1 MAFDCTYLTPTHS
14 QVLMRGK
21 HALIGGVWDVHDQG
35 SSFVDL
41 QSETI
46 EPGLFSILFT
56 AIHFFSFLVC
66 CSVSLRPVEKACIP
80 LCDLIWSLS
89 ILDVLGSYY
98 ADVCCTFA
106 LFVVLSAKDLKGLP
120 KASTMLEMVAWDPM
134 GVRKDVLP
142 VCSLPVHH
150 NFAGVHGSLK
160 GCWTMMEI
168 VGQTLRASG
177 KFMRG
182 IVFDSHGTHV
192 LIRKVVHGQFSDV
205 NMQDLKKVPFFGAL
219 QHTPLPPNVLPRCP
233 IQTCLHNGDVFYA
246 MPGPCSSMLAVY
258 EFPFQLPLQKK

>member
-80 LCDLIWSLS
+80 LCDLNLEPFNIRCTGL
-89 ILDVLGSYY
+89 VL
-98 ADVCCTFA
+98 C
-106 LFVVLSAKDLKGLP
+106 
-120 KASTMLEMVAWDPM
+120 
-134 GVRKDVLP
+134 
-142 VCSLPVHH
+142 
-150 NFAGVHGSLK
+150 
-160 GCWTMMEI
+160 
-168 VGQTLRASG
+168 
-177 KFMRG
+177 
-182 IVFDSHGTHV
+182 
-192 LIRKVVHGQFSDV
+192 
-205 NMQDLKKVPFFGAL
+205 
-219 QHTPLPPNVLPRCP
+219 
-233 IQTCLHNGDVFYA
+233 
-246 MPGPCSSMLAVY
+246 
-258 EFPFQLPLQKK
+258 